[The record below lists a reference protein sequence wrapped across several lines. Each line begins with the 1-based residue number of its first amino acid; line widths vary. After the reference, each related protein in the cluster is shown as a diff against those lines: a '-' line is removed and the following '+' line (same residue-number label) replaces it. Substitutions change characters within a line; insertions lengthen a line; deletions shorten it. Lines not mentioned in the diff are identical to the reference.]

1 VAILASAD
9 AKKVRCARKRE
20 ISRRMLRTPTK
31 ARAIIFIEGLKP
43 APALGFKAFGVPRIA
58 VQCKRRLDVYTSIDV
73 ENFAS
78 TTSLSAS
85 DPTACV
91 VRELLVSHQ
100 KIVDTRFR
108 Q

>member
-9 AKKVRCARKRE
+9 AKKVRCTHNRE
-20 ISRRMLRTPTK
+20 ISRRMPRTTTK
-31 ARAIIFIEGLKP
+31 TRARIFIEGLKP
-43 APALGFKAFGVPRIA
+43 APALGFMAFGVRRIA
-58 VQCKRRLDVYTSIDV
+58 VQCKGRLDVYTSIV
-73 ENFAS
+73 IEKYAS
-78 TTSLSAS
+78 TASLSTCDSSAY
-85 DPTACV
+85 V

>member
-9 AKKVRCARKRE
+9 TKKVRCARDRE
-20 ISRRMLRTPTK
+20 NSRRMPRTITK
-31 ARAIIFIEGLKP
+31 TRALNFIEGLKP
-43 APALGFKAFGVPRIA
+43 APALGFMAFAVRRIA
-58 VQCKRRLDVYTSIDV
+58 VQYKGRLDVYTSIDV
-73 ENFAS
+73 ENCAS
-78 TTSLSAS
+78 SASLSACDS
-85 DPTACV
+85 TACV

>member
-9 AKKVRCARKRE
+9 AKKVRCALDRE
-20 ISRRMLRTPTK
+20 NSRRMSRTTTK
-31 ARAIIFIEGLKP
+31 THTRNFVEGLKP
-43 APALGFKAFGVPRIA
+43 APALGFRAFGVRRIA
-58 VQCKRRLDVYTSIDV
+58 VQCKSRLDVYTSIDV
-73 ENFAS
+73 EKYAS
-78 TTSLSAS
+78 TTSISAY